1 MTHDEARA
9 KFASAAVARL
19 ATVRPDGRPHIVPV
33 VFACED
39 DVVYTGVDRKPKRT
53 RQLQRLRNIAA
64 ELRVSLL
71 VDHYV
76 DEWPELWWVRAD
88 GDACVVESDAERQV
102 AIAMLVSK
110 YERYREEPPDD
121 VIVRI
126 DVTRWRWWSWE

>member
-1 MTHDEARA
+1 M
-9 KFASAAVARL
+9 
-19 ATVRPDGRPHIVPV
+19 
-33 VFACED
+33 
-39 DVVYTGVDRKPKRT
+39 YTGVDRKPKRT

-121 VIVRI
+121 VIVRV
-126 DVTRWRWWSWE
+126 DVRRWRWWSWD